1 MTVLIFP
8 FWFGWLYLFIYFCLN
23 ALTRTFSTMVNKS
36 GKKGHPCLISDLRGK
51 ACGFSML
58 TMMLAMDL
66 SFMAF
71 IMLTYIP
78 SIATLLRLFIIS
90 RYWTLSHAFSACTEI
105 IIWVFVL
112 HCVNM
117 VYHVDWLINVTSF
130 FYPWNKYH
138 LIMVYDSFSEL
149 LNLIC

>member
-1 MTVLIFP
+1 
-8 FWFGWLYLFIYFCLN
+8 
-23 ALTRTFSTMVNKS
+23 MVNKS

-90 RYWTLSHAFSACTEI
+90 RY
-105 IIWVFVL
+105 
-112 HCVNM
+112 
-117 VYHVDWLINVTSF
+117 
-130 FYPWNKYH
+130 
-138 LIMVYDSFSEL
+138 
-149 LNLIC
+149 